1 MKTFNIT
8 YEQNGN
14 SFVKGIHVEATSF
27 GEMEEKFNSLNLGTI
42 IGCVVVNQKIM
53 KNDFAIKFNSLEEYR
68 EIEKFLEKEGYTNDK
83 DWNEKELLEYQKG
96 FVCINNAIINNDKTE
111 LFTIF
116 EDSSLFVEVYNSLE
130 EYKTIKTTRNEFK
143 KY

>member
-1 MKTFNIT
+1 
-8 YEQNGN
+8 
-14 SFVKGIHVEATSF
+14 
-27 GEMEEKFNSLNLGTI
+27 
-42 IGCVVVNQKIM
+42 M
-53 KNDFAIKFNSLEEYR
+53 KNDFAIKFNYLEEYR
-68 EIEKFLEKEGYTNDK
+68 EIEKFLENEGYTNDNE
-83 DWNEKELLEYQKG
+83 WNEKELLEYQKG
-96 FVCINNAIINNDKTE
+96 FVCIDDAIINNNKTE

>member
-14 SFVKGIHVEATSF
+14 SFVKGIHIEATSF
-27 GEMEEKFNSLNLGTI
+27 GEMEEKFNKLNLGTL

-68 EIEKFLEKEGYTNDK
+68 EIEKFLEKEGYTNDNE
-83 DWNEKELLEYQKG
+83 WNEKELLECQKG
-96 FVCINNAIINNDKTE
+96 FVCIDDTIINNNKTE
-111 LFTIF
+111 LFIVF
-116 EDSSLFVEVYNSLE
+116 EDNRLYKYKTYNSLE
-130 EYKTIKTTRNEFK
+130 EYYGKRNS
-143 KY
+143 

>member
-8 YEQNGN
+8 YEQKGN
-14 SFVKGIHVEATSF
+14 SFVKGIHIEATSF
-27 GEMEEKFNSLNLGTI
+27 GEMEEKFNKLNLGTL
-42 IGCVVVNQKIM
+42 IGCVIVNQKSM

-68 EIEKFLEKEGYTNDK
+68 EIEKFLEKEGYTNDNE
-83 DWNEKELLEYQKG
+83 WNEEELLEYQKG
-96 FVCINNAIINNDKTE
+96 FVCIDDAIINNNKTE

-116 EDSSLFVEVYNSLE
+116 EDSSPFVEVYNSLE

>member
-1 MKTFNIT
+1 
-8 YEQNGN
+8 
-14 SFVKGIHVEATSF
+14 
-27 GEMEEKFNSLNLGTI
+27 
-42 IGCVVVNQKIM
+42 M

-68 EIEKFLEKEGYTNDK
+68 EIEKFLEREGYTNDNE
-83 DWNEKELLEYQKG
+83 WNEKELLEYQKG
-96 FVCINNAIINNDKTE
+96 FVCINNAVVGYDPTE

>member
-14 SFVKGIHVEATSF
+14 SFVKGIHVEANSF
-27 GEMEEKFNSLNLGTI
+27 GEMEEEFNKLNLGTL

-68 EIEKFLEKEGYTNDK
+68 EIEKFLEKEGYTNDNE
-83 DWNEKELLEYQKG
+83 WNEKELLEYQRG
-96 FVCINNAIINNDKTE
+96 FVCIDDTIINNNKTE
-111 LFTIF
+111 LFMVF
-116 EDSSLFVEVYNSLE
+116 EDNRLYKYGTYNSLE
-130 EYKTIKTTRNEFK
+130 EYYGKRNS
-143 KY
+143 

>member
-8 YEQNGN
+8 YKQKGN
-14 SFVKGIHVEATSF
+14 SF
-27 GEMEEKFNSLNLGTI
+27 GEMEEKFNKLNLGTL

-68 EIEKFLEKEGYTNDK
+68 EIEKFLEKEGYTNDNE
-83 DWNEKELLEYQKG
+83 WNEKELLEYQKG
-96 FVCINNAIINNDKTE
+96 FVCINNAVVGYDPTE

-116 EDSSLFVEVYNSLE
+116 EDNRLYKHETYNSLE
-130 EYKTIKTTRNEFK
+130 EYYGKRNS
-143 KY
+143 